1 MGEKF
6 TESKPVGDALCVREG
21 AGEPRL
27 VLKRS
32 GRPQSITPPRRS
44 SVCQSVCGTATH
56 ISHSLGVELDF

>member
-32 GRPQSITPPRRS
+32 GRPQSITPPR
-44 SVCQSVCGTATH
+44 
-56 ISHSLGVELDF
+56 